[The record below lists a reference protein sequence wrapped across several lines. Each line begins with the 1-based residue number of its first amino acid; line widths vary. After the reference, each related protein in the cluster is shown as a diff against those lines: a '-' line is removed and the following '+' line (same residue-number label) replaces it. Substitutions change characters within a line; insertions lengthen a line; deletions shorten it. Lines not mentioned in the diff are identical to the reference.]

1 MPFRPR
7 RMTVERFLFDNLGI
21 VWAKGENA
29 DMGVKKGDLITI
41 IILLLMFLFCI
52 PIVLEWNV
60 FNEFLNGYAKGFLIV
75 AIARKTADWIMG
87 DKKNE

>member
-1 MPFRPR
+1 
-7 RMTVERFLFDNLGI
+7 MTVERFLFDKLGI
-21 VWAKGENA
+21 VWAKGGNA
-29 DMGVKKGDLITI
+29 DMGVKKGVLITI

-75 AIARKTADWIMG
+75 VIARKTADWIMG

>member
-1 MPFRPR
+1 MNENEFLLI
-7 RMTVERFLFDNLGI
+7 ERGNI
-21 VWAKGENA
+21 WAKGENA
-29 DMGVKKGDLITI
+29 DMGVKKGVLITI

-60 FNEFLNGYAKGFLIV
+60 FNEFINGYAKGFLIV
-75 AIARKTADWIMG
+75 VIARKTADWIMG

>member
-1 MPFRPR
+1 M
-7 RMTVERFLFDNLGI
+7 
-21 VWAKGENA
+21 
-29 DMGVKKGDLITI
+29 DMGVKKGVLITI

-75 AIARKTADWIMG
+75 VIARKTADWIMG
-87 DKKNE
+87 DKKTE

>member
-1 MPFRPR
+1 MN
-7 RMTVERFLFDNLGI
+7 VC
-21 VWAKGENA
+21 VKGENA
-29 DMGVKKGDLITI
+29 YMCVKKGILITI
-41 IILLLMFLFCI
+41 IILLLMFLCCI

-75 AIARKTADWIMG
+75 VIARKTADWIMG